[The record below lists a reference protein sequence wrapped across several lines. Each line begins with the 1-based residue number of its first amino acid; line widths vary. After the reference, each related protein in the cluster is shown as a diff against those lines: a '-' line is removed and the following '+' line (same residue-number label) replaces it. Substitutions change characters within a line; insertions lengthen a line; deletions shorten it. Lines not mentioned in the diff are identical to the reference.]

1 MIGGRFIVIIHVNT
15 FGLFGIKGLYIDAE
29 IDVSKGIFSFEIIG
43 MGNLAVKE
51 AAGRIKPAIVNMG
64 YNFPNGRITVN
75 LAPASIRKEGANFDL
90 AIAIGILKSTGVIKN
105 RISDF
110 AFIGEL
116 SLDGYVR
123 SVKGVLPMI
132 QKASELGIQKCIV
145 PIENADEAS
154 LIEKCKIYPASSLID
169 AVNILNNEREPWTN
183 STEKENCTIK
193 YGDFADI
200 KGQQQAVRAAL
211 IAAAGYHN
219 ILFIGAPGCGKTMIA
234 NRIPGIMPELTIQ
247 ESMEVTPVYSVIGLL
262 NNSKMVSTIPFRSVY
277 PDVTKAGLIGG
288 GAKPIPGEISLAHRG
303 ILFLDELAEFDRN
316 VMQSLR
322 QPMESGKIRMSR
334 CGDFVEFPSDFML
347 VASSNPC
354 KCGKLFEKEGCTCTP
369 LQAKNYLSRIS
380 KPLLDRI
387 DLHVPVKRINL
398 NENGNK
404 IIYSSVEIK
413 KRVEKARLIQKE
425 RYSGLNFNV
434 NGKMDSA
441 YIKKYC
447 NLSLETEKTLKKAVE
462 LSQMSM
468 RGYEKILKV
477 ARTIADLDNSE
488 EIKNSHIAESLQYRF
503 LDNYMENQL

>member
-1 MIGGRFIVIIHVNT
+1 MIVHVNT
-15 FGLFGIKGLYIDAE
+15 FGLYGIKGLYVDAE
-29 IDVSKGIFSFEIIG
+29 INVSKGIFSFEIIG
-43 MGNLAVKE
+43 MGNIAVKE
-51 AAGRIKPAIVNMG
+51 AAGRIKPAIDNMG
-64 YNFPNGRITVN
+64 YCFPNGRITVN

-105 RISDF
+105 KISEY

-132 QKASELGIQKCIV
+132 QRASELGIKKCIV
-145 PIENADEAS
+145 PIENADEAA
-154 LIEKCKIYPASSLID
+154 LIEKCKIYPASSLMD
-169 AVNILNNEREPWTN
+169 AVNILNNEREPWVN
-183 STEKENCTIK
+183 YKENENEITR

-200 KGQQQAVRAAL
+200 KGQQQAVRAAE
-211 IAAAGYHN
+211 IAAAGCHN
-219 ILFIGAPGCGKTMIA
+219 IIFIGAPGCGKTMIA
-234 NRIPGIMPELTIQ
+234 NRIPGIMPELTL
-247 ESMEVTPVYSVIGLL
+247 EDSMEVTPVYSVMGLL
-262 NNSKMVSTIPFRSVY
+262 NDSKMVTTVPFRVVY

-288 GAKPIPGEISLAHRG
+288 GAKPIPGEISLSHKG

-322 QPMESGKIRMSR
+322 QPMESGKIRISR

-354 KCGKLFEKEGCTCTP
+354 KCGKLFEREGCTCTP

-380 KPLLDRI
+380 KPILDRI
-387 DLHVPVKRINL
+387 DLHVPVKRISL

-404 IIYSSVEIK
+404 IMYSSDEIK
-413 KRVEKARLIQKE
+413 NRVKNARDIQKE
-425 RYSGLNFNV
+425 RYFGLDFNV

-441 YIKKYC
+441 SIKKYC
-447 NLSLETEKTLKKAVE
+447 NLSFETEKTLKKAAE

-477 ARTIADLDNSE
+477 ARTIADLENSE

-503 LDNYMENQL
+503 LDNYMERNL